1 MWLGREIELPPCD
14 PIQGIAEFL
23 KSIYA
28 VQTGRPREKREL
40 MEL

>member
-1 MWLGREIELPPCD
+1 MWPGRETELPPCD

-23 KSIYA
+23 KSISA
-28 VQTGRPREKREL
+28 VHTGRPREKREA